1 MKRLLAWAVLACS
14 GGAVSS
20 QTPLPVWVRPDSA
33 ARTVTL
39 DLVATRPAG
48 AAARPAGTAAVTL
61 NGVSHGDLQVVV
73 PLGWT
78 VKLEWRNDDPAA
90 HSFIVQQEREKLP
103 ERAGEPAFQYAYSRS
118 PVAGM
123 GPGRT
128 DHTQFVVDQAGWYWI
143 LCGVPGH
150 AIGGEYISLKIDR
163 EATAVSVVTKSPA

>member
-14 GGAVSS
+14 GGTVSS
-20 QTPLPVWVRPDSA
+20 QSPLPVWVRPDTA

-48 AAARPAGTAAVTL
+48 AAVATL
-61 NGVSHGDLQVVV
+61 NGVSRGDLQVVV

-78 VKLEWRNDDPAA
+78 VKLEWRNDDPAV

-103 ERAGEPAFQYAYSRS
+103 ERAGEPAFQYAYGRS

-150 AIGGEYISLKIDR
+150 AIGGEYISLKVDR
-163 EATAVSVVTKSPA
+163 AAAVVSVVAK